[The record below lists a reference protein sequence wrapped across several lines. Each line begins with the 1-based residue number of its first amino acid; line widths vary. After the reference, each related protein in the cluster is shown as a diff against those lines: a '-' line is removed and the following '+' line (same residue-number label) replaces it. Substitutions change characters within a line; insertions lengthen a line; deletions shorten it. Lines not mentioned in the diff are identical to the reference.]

1 VGMALVA
8 MLGAMLV
15 AVVVFVIMIMAV
27 RVAVIVVIMTA
38 ATGGTVVVMLMSL
51 VVMSLVVMSLVVM
64 SLVIMPVMFMP
75 LMVMTV
81 IMAVGMAGVVA
92 SVVVVAMIISAAL
105 GLERARDRI
114 HRAALPSDH
123 LRQHMVVLDIDRVG
137 RDFRRR
143 VAVADMPGDAHQ
155 PQRIL
160 GPNLEQ
166 ALRSRLDQHQPTI
179 LQLDGVAIAERG
191 RLVEIEQDIEAA
203 IAFQRQATAIAVLMV
218 ERQRLDD
225 LVRPDRSLA
234 NDGGGTQHDDE
245 PVSVLDQRRS
255 IDRGCTTSITV
266 GAVTQA
272 PASWRKASTW
282 GCFI

>member
-1 VGMALVA
+1 MGMMFVGLVV
-8 MLGAMLV
+8 MRL
-15 AVVVFVIMIMAV
+15 
-27 RVAVIVVIMTA
+27 
-38 ATGGTVVVMLMSL
+38 MLMSL
-51 VVMSLVVMSLVVM
+51 M
-64 SLVIMPVMFMP
+64 IMPVMVMTM
-75 LMVMTV
+75 LMTV
-81 IMAVGMAGVVA
+81 IMALGVSVAVGVAGVVA
-92 SVVVVAMIISAAL
+92 SVMVVAMIIGAAL

-123 LRQHMVVLDIDRVG
+123 LRQDMVVLDIDRVG
-137 RDFRRR
+137 RDFRWR

-160 GPNLEQ
+160 GPDFEQ

-179 LQLDGVAIAERG
+179 LQLHGVAIPERG
-191 RLVEIEQDIEAA
+191 RLVEVEQDIEAA